1 MFYRKCSSYLSISI
15 FTKRAVSSEDG
26 GVGTNKKRKGG
37 GKKRDERLMC
47 SIKTKDNEKSDLF
60 NITI

>member
-1 MFYRKCSSYLSISI
+1 M
-15 FTKRAVSSEDG
+15 DG